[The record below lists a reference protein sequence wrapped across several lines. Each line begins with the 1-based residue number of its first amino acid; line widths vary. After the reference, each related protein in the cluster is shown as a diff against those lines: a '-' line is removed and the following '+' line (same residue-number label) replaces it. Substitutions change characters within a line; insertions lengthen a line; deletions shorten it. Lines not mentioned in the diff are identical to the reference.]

1 MAAHSNNQ
9 TIETKIGLGPD
20 QFLEGETEM
29 KFAGK
34 VAVVTGGSRD
44 IGRAVCVKLASEGA
58 SVVVNYNTNEA
69 DADATVAAV
78 EAAGGKGIK
87 VKGDVTK
94 SADVDALMAAA
105 REAFGGK
112 IDILVNNAGGLV
124 ARKTLPEMDEEFF
137 NWVMQLNVTSTF
149 LACQAAVPHMSEGSA
164 IVNLAS
170 LAGRD
175 GGGGGAIAYATS
187 KGAVMTMTRG
197 LAKELGPQGIRV
209 NALCPGMIAT
219 TFHDKFTPDA
229 ARENVANSTP
239 LRRQGR
245 AEETAD
251 AVAYLASDEASFITG
266 ANLDINGGLAYS

>member
-1 MAAHSNNQ
+1 
-9 TIETKIGLGPD
+9 
-20 QFLEGETEM
+20 M

-58 SVVVNYNTNEA
+58 SVVVNYNNNQA

-78 EAAGGKGIK
+78 EAAGGQGIT
-87 VKGDVTK
+87 VKADVTK
-94 SADVDALMAAA
+94 PADVDALIAATTA
-105 REAFGGK
+105 AFG
-112 IDILVNNAGGLV
+112 DEVHILVNNAGGLV
-124 ARKTLPEMDEEFF
+124 ARKTLEEMDEEFF
-137 NWVMQLNVTSTF
+137 NFVMQLNATSTF
-149 LACQAAVPHMSEGSA
+149 LACKAAVPLMKEGAA

-197 LAKELGPQGIRV
+197 LAKELGPKGIRV

-239 LRRQGR
+239 LRRQGK

-251 AVAYLASDEASFITG
+251 LVAYLASDEASFVTG
-266 ANLDINGGLAYS
+266 ANIDINGGLAFS

>member
-1 MAAHSNNQ
+1 
-9 TIETKIGLGPD
+9 
-20 QFLEGETEM
+20 M

-58 SVVVNYNTNEA
+58 SVVVNYNSNEA
-69 DADATVAAV
+69 DADATIAAV
-78 EAAGGKGIK
+78 KAAGGEGLK
-87 VKGDVTK
+87 VKADVTK
-94 SADVDALMAAA
+94 PTDVEALFAAT
-105 REAFGGK
+105 REAFGDT

-124 ARKTLPEMDEEFF
+124 ARKTLNEMDEEFF
-137 NWVMQLNVTSTF
+137 NFVMQLNVTSTF
-149 LACQAAVPHMSEGSA
+149 LACQAAVPNMKEGGA

-175 GGGGGAIAYATS
+175 GGGGGALAYATS
-187 KGAVMTMTRG
+187 KGAVMTFTRG
-197 LAKELGPQGIRV
+197 LAKELGPKGIRV

-219 TFHDKFTPDA
+219 SFHDKFTPDA

-239 LRRQGR
+239 LRRQGK

-251 AVAYLASDEASFITG
+251 LVAYLASDEASFLTG
-266 ANLDINGGLAYS
+266 ANVDINGGLAFS

>member
-1 MAAHSNNQ
+1 
-9 TIETKIGLGPD
+9 
-20 QFLEGETEM
+20 M

-44 IGRAVCVKLASEGA
+44 IGRAVCVKLGSEGA
-58 SVVVNYNTNEA
+58 SVVVNYNSNES

-78 EAAGGKGIK
+78 EAAGGKAIK
-87 VKGDVTK
+87 VKADVTK
-94 SADVDALMAAA
+94 PAEVEALVAST
-105 REAFGGK
+105 REAFGDE
-112 IDILVNNAGGLV
+112 IHVLVNNAGGLV
-124 ARKTLPEMDEEFF
+124 ARKTLLEMDEEFF
-137 NWVMQLNVTSTF
+137 NFVMQLNATSTF
-149 LACQAAVPHMSEGSA
+149 LACKAAVPFMGEGSA

-197 LAKELGPQGIRV
+197 LAKELGPKGIRV

-219 TFHDKFTPDA
+219 TFHDTFTPDA
-229 ARENVANSTP
+229 ARENVANATA
-239 LRRQGR
+239 LKRQGR

-251 AVAYLASDEASFITG
+251 LVAFLASDEASYLTG
-266 ANLDINGGLAYS
+266 TNIDINGGLAFS